1 MLCDTVGCKRGASAS
16 AVFLLVILRSGGH
29 FALVFYHCRCHDE
42 RCDVCGE
49 FSTNPLHH
57 GARYCSPLLQELLS
71 ESPDRHIVVSAIAPR
86 LGHIE
91 DSLQAAGFMVFSIS
105 PHARTL
111 AANPLVVPEAN
122 ADVLL
127 STLAAREAGDP
138 FPLVKSPNCVTC
150 GISVVLKAID
160 DAFGLDSVAV
170 TTFQALSGRGDAK
183 YEPHLVVGN
192 VYPLTGTAEKTD
204 DYQRAELQRIFP
216 ALRRCTVAAHR
227 VPVQV
232 GVRTTV
238 PWWALRSAAACV
250 QWCGVHMD
258 APHCGRPCVRV
269 RTCF

>member
-1 MLCDTVGCKRGASAS
+1 
-16 AVFLLVILRSGGH
+16 
-29 FALVFYHCRCHDE
+29 
-42 RCDVCGE
+42 
-49 FSTNPLHH
+49 
-57 GARYCSPLLQELLS
+57 
-71 ESPDRHIVVSAIAPR
+71 
-86 LGHIE
+86 
-91 DSLQAAGFMVFSIS
+91 MVFSIS
-105 PHARTL
+105 PHARTI

-122 ADVLL
+122 AAVLL
-127 STLAAREAGDP
+127 STLAARAAGDP

-216 ALRRCTVAAHR
+216 TLRRCTVAAHR

-232 GVRTTV
+232 GFRTPLPT
-238 PWWALRSAAACV
+238 ALYS
-250 QWCGVHMD
+250 
-258 APHCGRPCVRV
+258 
-269 RTCF
+269 